1 MGAAGATGPTGLTG
15 PTGPTGA
22 AATITVGSVTTAQPG
37 TQATVTNTGTPEAAV
52 LDFAIPQGATGAA
65 GAAGAT
71 GATGATGPTGAAG
84 AAATV
89 TVGTVT
95 TAQPG
100 TQATVT
106 NTGTSEAAVLDFTI
120 PQGATGAAG
129 AAGATGATGATGPT
143 GAANG
148 LNAYGGLYTTA
159 APSLSLSTTA
169 QQVTLGD
176 TMPETGVTYT
186 PANSITV
193 TDTGLYDIFYSIT
206 LTPDTAD
213 TITVSPRVNNTDVTG
228 ASSVHTLD
236 ADEESTFTKSTLV
249 SLNAGDVVDLAVTA
263 TQAVTAPVSSGTGA
277 VLVVKRLD

>member
-1 MGAAGATGPTGLTG
+1 MPSLKAPRARQEQQGATGPTGATG
-15 PTGPTGA
+15 P
-22 AATITVGSVTTAQPG
+22 
-37 TQATVTNTGTPEAAV
+37 
-52 LDFAIPQGATGAA
+52 A

-71 GATGATGPTGAAG
+71 GATGVTGPAGVAGATGATGATG

-89 TVGTVT
+89 TIGTVT

-100 TQATVT
+100 AQATVT
-106 NTGTSEAAVLDFTI
+106 NAGTAEAAVLDFAI

-176 TMPETGVTYT
+176 QMPETGVTYT

-193 TDTGLYDIFYSIT
+193 ADTGLYDIFYSIT
-206 LTPDTAD
+206 ITPDTAD

-263 TQAVTAPVSSGTGA
+263 TQAVTAPVASGTGA
-277 VLVVKRLD
+277 VLVVKRLN

>member
-1 MGAAGATGPTGLTG
+1 M
-15 PTGPTGA
+15 
-22 AATITVGSVTTAQPG
+22 TTAQPG

-71 GATGATGPTGAAG
+71 GATGPTGAAG

-106 NTGTSEAAVLDFTI
+106 NTGTPEAAVLDFTI

-159 APSLSLSTTA
+159 APSLSLSTTP

-193 TDTGLYDIFYSIT
+193 TDAGLYDIFYSIT
-206 LTPDTAD
+206 ITPDTAD
-213 TITVSPRVNNTDVTG
+213 TITVSPRVNNVDVTG

-263 TQAVTAPVSSGTGA
+263 TQAVTAPVASGTGA
-277 VLVVKRLD
+277 VLVVKRLN

>member
-1 MGAAGATGPTGLTG
+1 M
-15 PTGPTGA
+15 
-22 AATITVGSVTTAQPG
+22 
-37 TQATVTNTGTPEAAV
+37 TNTGTPEAAV
-52 LDFAIPQGATGAA
+52 LDFTIPQGATGAAGAAGATGATGATGPTGAA

-106 NTGTSEAAVLDFTI
+106 NTGTPAAAVLDFTI

-176 TMPETGVTYT
+176 TMPEKGVTYT

-193 TDTGLYDIFYSIT
+193 TDTGLYDIFYSII

-249 SLNAGDVVDLAVTA
+249 SLNAGDIVDLAVTA

>member
-1 MGAAGATGPTGLTG
+1 MGT
-15 PTGPTGA
+15 
-22 AATITVGSVTTAQPG
+22 VTTAQPG

-52 LDFAIPQGATGAA
+52 LDFTIPQGATGAA

-106 NTGTSEAAVLDFTI
+106 NTGTPEAAVLDFTI

-159 APSLSLSTTA
+159 APSLSLSTTP

-193 TDTGLYDIFYSIT
+193 TDAGLYDIFYSIT
-206 LTPDTAD
+206 ITPDTAD
-213 TITVSPRVNNTDVTG
+213 TITVSPRVNNVDVTG

-263 TQAVTAPVSSGTGA
+263 TQAVTAPVASGTGA
-277 VLVVKRLD
+277 VLVVKRLN

>member
-1 MGAAGATGPTGLTG
+1 M
-15 PTGPTGA
+15 
-22 AATITVGSVTTAQPG
+22 TTAQPG

-52 LDFAIPQGATGAA
+52 LDFTIPQGATGAA

-71 GATGATGPTGAAG
+71 GATGPTGAAG
-84 AAATV
+84 AAGAT
-89 TVGTVT
+89 G
-95 TAQPG
+95 
-100 TQATVT
+100 ATGA
-106 NTGTSEAAVLDFTI
+106 TG
-120 PQGATGAAG
+120 PTGAAG

-176 TMPETGVTYT
+176 TMPEKGVTYT

-249 SLNAGDVVDLAVTA
+249 SLNAGDIVDLAVTA

>member
-84 AAATV
+84 AAGAT
-89 TVGTVT
+89 G
-95 TAQPG
+95 
-100 TQATVT
+100 ATGA
-106 NTGTSEAAVLDFTI
+106 TG
-120 PQGATGAAG
+120 PTGAAG

-249 SLNAGDVVDLAVTA
+249 SLNAGDIVDLAVTA